1 MMKRFLAMA
10 ALAVLAVVPWGTA
23 RAATNSIPWRVEK
36 YTLTARTMPLREAFD
51 TFGVAEGIPVIMSD
65 AVSGTFSGNFK
76 DVPATEF
83 LDRMATVHN
92 LTWYYDGAA
101 IYVTGAREMLSTLID
116 LRYMKAGEV
125 QAMLREL
132 GVEDDRFPLKTA
144 SEDELIMVS
153 GPPRYVQLV
162 GEMIAKADKLREQRT
177 FNEVETRIFPLVHT
191 WADNVSFNVASAESA
206 LQIRGVASI
215 LEDIMAASRSNKS
228 RDSSLTNR
236 EDSAQARLEDVMTS
250 EFQPIIRAENRL
262 NAVIIRDIATRMPMY
277 EKIIKDLDRPQKLVE
292 VGITVLEMTKGD
304 ALDWQLSI
312 KASGSHSDIKASAGQ
327 NVDNLFDTED
337 LVGKGL
343 SGAISYL
350 GDHIRVSASLT
361 ALREK
366 NKARSISRTS
376 LVTLNNLAAE
386 ISDEQ
391 SYHARVIGENVA
403 SLEQVSAGTRM
414 QLKPRI
420 VPSQVTNVA
429 DQVWVTIM
437 LKDGGFESV
446 SVDAM
451 PMARTS
457 TLTTQAAIYEG
468 DSILLAGYMRDIEE
482 KAGWGIPYLR
492 DIPLIG
498 WIFGGASKSK
508 QTVQRMFILT
518 PRILDIDTE
527 NLARVQATIHRDISG
542 VEDMEDDIEQTDDE
556 RELRESENEERRARR
571 RQHLD
576 EMLERRKAEIERDRK
591 VRALEHKRAKDV
603 LKEDKKAWEENLREL
618 KAEYDAEGGR

>member
-1 MMKRFLAMA
+1 MMKSFLAMA
-10 ALAVLAVVPWGTA
+10 ALAVLAAVPAGTVL
-23 RAATNSIPWRVEK
+23 AATNSIPWRVEN
-36 YTLTARTMPLREAFD
+36 YTLTARTMPVREAFD
-51 TFGVAEGIPVIMSD
+51 TFGVAEGIPVVMSD
-65 AVSGTFSGNFK
+65 AVTGTFSGNFK
-76 DVPATEF
+76 DVPASEF

-162 GEMIAKADKLREQRT
+162 AEMIAKADKLREQRT
-177 FNEVETRIFPLVHT
+177 FNEVETRVFPLVHT
-191 WADNVSFNVASAESA
+191 WADNVSFNVSTSESSM
-206 LQIRGVASI
+206 QIRGVASI
-215 LEDIMAASRSNKS
+215 LEDIMTATRGMKS
-228 RDSSLTNR
+228 REASTNSA
-236 EDSAQARLEDVMTS
+236 DSAQSRLEDSMSS
-250 EFQPIIRAENRL
+250 EFQPIIRPENRL
-262 NAVIIRDIATRMPMY
+262 NAVVVRDVATRMPMY

-292 VGITVLEMTKGD
+292 IGITVLEMLKGD

-312 KASGSHSDIKASAGQ
+312 KATGSHSDFTGAAGQ
-327 NVDNLFDTED
+327 NAASLFGTED

-350 GDHIRVSASLT
+350 GDHVRVSASLT

-391 SYHARVIGENVA
+391 SYHARVVGENVA

-414 QLKPRI
+414 QIKPRI
-420 VPSQVTNVA
+420 VPSLVTNIA

-437 LKDGGFESV
+437 LQDGGFESV

-451 PMARTS
+451 PMARNS

-492 DIPLIG
+492 DIPWIG
-498 WIFGGASKSK
+498 WLFGGSSVTK

-518 PRILDIDTE
+518 PRILDLDTE
-527 NLARVQATIHRDISG
+527 NLARVQATIHRDIRD
-542 VEDMEDDIEQTDDE
+542 VEEVQEGIEQTDDE
-556 RELRESENEERRARR
+556 RELRERENENRRERR
-571 RQHLD
+571 RQRVE
-576 EMLERRKAEIERDRK
+576 EMLERRKAEIDRDRK
-591 VRALEHKRAKDV
+591 VRKIEHKRTQDI
-603 LKEDKKAWEENLREL
+603 LEEDKKSWTEQAKEL
-618 KAEYDAEGGR
+618 EAEYEAERKK

>member
-1 MMKRFLAMA
+1 MKRFLAMA
-10 ALAVLAVVPWGTA
+10 ALAVLVVVPRGTA

-65 AVSGTFSGNFK
+65 AVAGTFSGNFK

-162 GEMIAKADKLREQRT
+162 AEMIAKADKLREQRT

-191 WADNVSFNVASAESA
+191 WADNVSFNVASSESS

-215 LEDIMAASRSNKS
+215 LEDLMAASRGNKS
-228 RDSSLTNR
+228 RDGSATNR
-236 EDSAQARLEDVMTS
+236 EDSAQARLDDMMAS
-250 EFQPIIRAENRL
+250 EFQPVIRAENRL

-277 EKIIKDLDRPQKLVE
+277 EKIIKDLDKPQKLVE

-312 KASGSHSDIKASAGQ
+312 KASGAHSEIKAAAGQ
-327 NVDNLFDTED
+327 NVDNLFSTED

-350 GDHIRVSASLT
+350 GDHIHVSASLT

-492 DIPLIG
+492 DIPWIG

-527 NLARVQATIHRDISG
+527 NLARVQATMHRDISG
-542 VEDMEDDIEQTDDE
+542 VEDIEEDIEQTDDE
-556 RELRESENEERRARR
+556 RELRERENEERRARR
-571 RQHLD
+571 RQHVE

-591 VRALEHKRAKDV
+591 VRALEHKRAKEV
-603 LKEDKKAWEENLREL
+603 LKEDKKAWDENLKEL

>member
-1 MMKRFLAMA
+1 MKRLLAMA
-10 ALAVLAVVPWGTA
+10 AVAALAAVPGGTA
-23 RAATNSIPWRVEK
+23 QAATNSIPWRVEN
-36 YTLTARTMPLREAFD
+36 YTLTARSMPVREVLE
-51 TFGVAEGIPVIMSD
+51 TFGVAEGIPVIMSESI
-65 AVSGTFSGNFK
+65 SGTFSGNFK
-76 DVPATEF
+76 DIPAADF

-162 GEMIAKADKLREQRT
+162 AEMIAKADKLREQRT
-177 FNEVETRIFPLVHT
+177 FNEVETRVFPLVHT
-191 WADNVSFNVASAESA
+191 WADNVSFNVSTSESSM
-206 LQIRGVASI
+206 QIRGVASI
-215 LEDIMAASRSNKS
+215 LEDIMTATRGMKS
-228 RDSSLTNR
+228 REASTNSA
-236 EDSAQARLEDVMTS
+236 DSAQSRLEDSMSS
-250 EFQPIIRAENRL
+250 EFQPIIRPENRL
-262 NAVIIRDIATRMPMY
+262 NAVVVRDVATRMPMY
-277 EKIIKDLDRPQKLVE
+277 EKIIKELDRPQKLVE
-292 VGITVLEMTKGD
+292 IGITVLEMLKGD

-312 KASGSHSDIKASAGQ
+312 KATGSHSDFTGAAGQ
-327 NVDNLFDTED
+327 NAASLFGTED

-350 GDHIRVSASLT
+350 GDHVRVSASLT

-391 SYHARVIGENVA
+391 SYHARVVGENVA

-414 QLKPRI
+414 QIKPRI
-420 VPSQVTNVA
+420 VPSLVTNIA

-437 LKDGGFESV
+437 LQDGGFESV

-451 PMARTS
+451 PMARNS

-492 DIPLIG
+492 DIPWIG
-498 WIFGGASKSK
+498 WLFGGSSVTK

-518 PRILDIDTE
+518 PRILDLDTE
-527 NLARVQATIHRDISG
+527 NLARVQATIHRDIRD
-542 VEDMEDDIEQTDDE
+542 VEEVQEGIEQTDDE
-556 RELRESENEERRARR
+556 RELRERENENRRERR
-571 RQHLD
+571 RQRVE
-576 EMLERRKAEIERDRK
+576 EMLERRKAEIDRDRK
-591 VRALEHKRAKDV
+591 VRKIEHKRTQDI
-603 LKEDKKAWEENLREL
+603 LEEDKKSWTEQAKEL
-618 KAEYDAEGGR
+618 EAEYEAERKK

>member
-1 MMKRFLAMA
+1 MKSFLAMA
-10 ALAVLAVVPWGTA
+10 ALAVLAAVPAGTVL
-23 RAATNSIPWRVEK
+23 AATNSIPWRVEN
-36 YTLTARTMPLREAFD
+36 YTLTARTMPVREAFD
-51 TFGVAEGIPVIMSD
+51 TFGVAEGIPVVMSD
-65 AVSGTFSGNFK
+65 AVTGTFSGNFK
-76 DVPATEF
+76 DVPASEF

-162 GEMIAKADKLREQRT
+162 AEMIAKADKLREQRT
-177 FNEVETRIFPLVHT
+177 FNEVETRVFPLVHT
-191 WADNVSFNVASAESA
+191 WADNVSFNVSTSESSM
-206 LQIRGVASI
+206 QIRGVASI
-215 LEDIMAASRSNKS
+215 LEDIMTATRGMKS
-228 RDSSLTNR
+228 REASTNSA
-236 EDSAQARLEDVMTS
+236 DSAQSRLEDSMSS
-250 EFQPIIRAENRL
+250 EFQPIIRPENRL
-262 NAVIIRDIATRMPMY
+262 NAVVVRDVATRMPMY
-277 EKIIKDLDRPQKLVE
+277 EKIIKELDRPQKLVE
-292 VGITVLEMTKGD
+292 IGITVLEMLKGD

-312 KASGSHSDIKASAGQ
+312 KATGSHSDFTGAAGQ
-327 NVDNLFDTED
+327 NAASLFGTED

-350 GDHIRVSASLT
+350 GDHVRVSASLT

-391 SYHARVIGENVA
+391 SYHARVVGENVA

-414 QLKPRI
+414 QIKPRI
-420 VPSQVTNVA
+420 VPSLVTNIA

-437 LKDGGFESV
+437 LQDGGFESV

-451 PMARTS
+451 PMARNS

-492 DIPLIG
+492 DIPWIG
-498 WIFGGASKSK
+498 WLFGGSSVTK

-518 PRILDIDTE
+518 PRILDLDTE
-527 NLARVQATIHRDISG
+527 NLARVQATIHRDIRD
-542 VEDMEDDIEQTDDE
+542 VEEVQEGIEQTDDE
-556 RELRESENEERRARR
+556 RELRERENENRRERR
-571 RQHLD
+571 RQRVE
-576 EMLERRKAEIERDRK
+576 EMLERRKAEIDRDRK
-591 VRALEHKRAKDV
+591 VRKIEHKRTQDI
-603 LKEDKKAWEENLREL
+603 LEEDKKSWTEQAKEL
-618 KAEYDAEGGR
+618 EAEYEAERKK

>member
-1 MMKRFLAMA
+1 MKSFLAMA
-10 ALAVLAVVPWGTA
+10 ALAVLAAVPAGTVL
-23 RAATNSIPWRVEK
+23 AATNSIPWRVEN
-36 YTLTARTMPLREAFD
+36 YTLTARTMPVREAFD
-51 TFGVAEGIPVIMSD
+51 TFGVAEGIPVVMSD
-65 AVSGTFSGNFK
+65 AVTGTFSGNFK
-76 DVPATEF
+76 DVPASEF

-162 GEMIAKADKLREQRT
+162 AEMIAKADKLREQRT
-177 FNEVETRIFPLVHT
+177 FNEVETRVFPLVHT
-191 WADNVSFNVASAESA
+191 WADNVSFNVSTSESSM
-206 LQIRGVASI
+206 QIRGVASI
-215 LEDIMAASRSNKS
+215 LEDIMTATRGMKS
-228 RDSSLTNR
+228 REASTNSA
-236 EDSAQARLEDVMTS
+236 DSAQSRLEDSMSS
-250 EFQPIIRAENRL
+250 EFQPIIRPENRL
-262 NAVIIRDIATRMPMY
+262 NAVVVRDVATRMPMY

-292 VGITVLEMTKGD
+292 IGITVLEMLKGD

-312 KASGSHSDIKASAGQ
+312 KATGSHSDFTGAAGQ
-327 NVDNLFDTED
+327 NAASLFGTED

-350 GDHIRVSASLT
+350 GDHVRVSASLT

-391 SYHARVIGENVA
+391 SYHARVVGENVA

-414 QLKPRI
+414 QIKPRI
-420 VPSQVTNVA
+420 VPSLVTNIA

-437 LKDGGFESV
+437 LQDGGFESV

-451 PMARTS
+451 PMARNS

-492 DIPLIG
+492 DIPWIG
-498 WIFGGASKSK
+498 WLFGGSSVTK

-518 PRILDIDTE
+518 PRILDLDTE
-527 NLARVQATIHRDISG
+527 NLARVQATIHRDIRD
-542 VEDMEDDIEQTDDE
+542 VEEVQEGIEQTDDE
-556 RELRESENEERRARR
+556 RELRERENENRRERR
-571 RQHLD
+571 RQRVE
-576 EMLERRKAEIERDRK
+576 EMLERRKAEIDRDRK
-591 VRALEHKRAKDV
+591 VRKIEHKRTQDI
-603 LKEDKKAWEENLREL
+603 LEEDKKSWTEQAKEL
-618 KAEYDAEGGR
+618 EAEYEAERKK

>member
-1 MMKRFLAMA
+1 MMKRFMAMA
-10 ALAVLAVVPWGTA
+10 ALAVLAAVPWGTVQ
-23 RAATNSIPWRVEK
+23 AATNSIPWRVEK
-36 YTLTARTMPLREAFD
+36 YTLTARTMPVREAFD
-51 TFGVAEGIPVIMSD
+51 TFGVAEGIPVVMSE
-65 AVSGTFSGNFK
+65 AVTGTFSGNFK
-76 DVPATEF
+76 DVPAAEF

-92 LTWYYDGAA
+92 LSWYYDGAA

-116 LRYMKAGEV
+116 LKYMKAEEV
-125 QAMLREL
+125 QSMLREL
-132 GVEDDRFPLKTA
+132 GVEDDRFPIKTA
-144 SEDELIMVS
+144 SDGELIMVS

-162 GEMIAKADKLREQRT
+162 SEMIAKADKLREQRT
-177 FNEVETRIFPLVHT
+177 FNEVETRVFPLVHT
-191 WADNVSFNVASAESA
+191 WADNVSFNVATSESA
-206 LQIRGVASI
+206 MQIRGVASI
-215 LEDIMAASRSNKS
+215 LEDMMAAARGLKS
-228 RDSSLTNR
+228 RESSTNR
-236 EDSAQARLEDVMTS
+236 AESAQSRLEDVMTS
-250 EFQPIIRAENRL
+250 DYQPVIRAENRL
-262 NAVIIRDIATRMPMY
+262 NAVIVRDVATRMPMY
-277 EKIIKDLDRPQKLVE
+277 EKIIKELDKPQKLVE
-292 VGITVLEMTKGD
+292 IGITVLEMTKGD

-312 KASGSHSDIKASAGQ
+312 KATGSKSKVDAAAGQ
-327 NVDNLFDTED
+327 NAANLFGTED

-350 GDHIRVSASLT
+350 GDHFRVSASLT

-403 SLEQVSAGTRM
+403 SLEEVSAGTRM

-429 DQVWVTIM
+429 DQVWVSIM

-446 SVDAM
+446 AVDAM

-457 TLTTQAAIYEG
+457 TLTTQAAIFEG
-468 DSILLAGYMRDIEE
+468 DSILLAGYMRDVEE

-492 DIPLIG
+492 DIPWIG
-498 WIFGGASKSK
+498 WIFGGASKTK

-518 PRILDIDTE
+518 PRILDLDTE
-527 NLARVQATIHRDISG
+527 NLARVQATIHRDISA
-542 VEDMEDDIEQTDDE
+542 VEEIQEDIEQTDDE
-556 RELRESENEERRARR
+556 RELRERENEERRARR
-571 RQHLD
+571 RQHVD

-591 VRALEHKRAKDV
+591 VRALEHKRAKEA
-603 LKEDKKAWEENLREL
+603 LKEDKKVWAENLREL
-618 KAEYDAEGGR
+618 EEQYDAEAGK